1 MPGFCRDCLED
12 APEEGARCQACG
24 SPRVL
29 RHPELATLSI
39 AHIDCDAFY
48 ATIEKRDDPNLRDKP
63 VIVGGGKR
71 GVVAAAC
78 YVARTFGIRSAMPM
92 FQARRLCPAAIV
104 IPPNMEKYIRV
115 GREVRRLMFELT
127 PLVEPLSIDEAFLD
141 LSGTARVHRLPPAQA
156 LARFATR
163 VEDALGITVSIGLSA
178 NKFLAKIASD
188 LQKPRGFAVLG
199 RGEAVA
205 FLAAKPVDF
214 IWGVG
219 KTMQARLARDG
230 FHRIGDLA
238 ACEQS
243 ELMRRYG
250 AEGVRL
256 SQLARG
262 IDLRPVTP
270 EREAKSISAETTF
283 EHDLAGLRPMERRLW
298 SLCEKVSA
306 RLKAASLAGSTI
318 TLKLKSADFRL
329 RTRARSLE
337 DPTQLAGRIFGIG
350 RDLLAREIDGT
361 RFRLI
366 GIGVSELTDGGQ
378 ADPLDLV
385 DRTASRAA
393 AAERALDR
401 VREKFGSSA
410 VVRGISFR
418 HDEEL

>member
-1 MPGFCRDCLED
+1 
-12 APEEGARCQACG
+12 
-24 SPRVL
+24 
-29 RHPELATLSI
+29 
-39 AHIDCDAFY
+39 
-48 ATIEKRDDPNLRDKP
+48 
-63 VIVGGGKR
+63 
-71 GVVAAAC
+71 
-78 YVARTFGIRSAMPM
+78 
-92 FQARRLCPAAIV
+92 
-104 IPPNMEKYIRV
+104 
-115 GREVRRLMFELT
+115 
-127 PLVEPLSIDEAFLD
+127 
-141 LSGTARVHRLPPAQA
+141 
-156 LARFATR
+156 
-163 VEDALGITVSIGLSA
+163 
-178 NKFLAKIASD
+178 
-188 LQKPRGFAVLG
+188 
-199 RGEAVA
+199 
-205 FLAAKPVDF
+205 
-214 IWGVG
+214 
-219 KTMQARLARDG
+219 
-230 FHRIGDLA
+230 
-238 ACEQS
+238 
-243 ELMRRYG
+243 MRRYG

-298 SLCEKVSA
+298 RLCEKVSA

-350 RDLLAREIDGT
+350 RDLLAREVDGT

-385 DRTASRAA
+385 DRTGSRAA

-401 VREKFGSSA
+401 VREKFGNSA
-410 VVRGISFR
+410 VVRGISFE